1 MLFRCEFGYLVVKT
15 DTDSVP
21 IIFAAEPN
29 VGFAKRLDSMDLK
42 QLSELGGEV
51 NVTVRLE
58 DLRRWHEELTAS
70 APPITSHQPNA
81 SELYTRKQ
89 TIALLGVDSSTLWRW
104 AKSGYLVPVEYGG
117 QRRYHAND
125 VQRIFKG
132 DR

>member
-1 MLFRCEFGYLVVKT
+1 MSG
-15 DTDSVP
+15 S
-21 IIFAAEPN
+21 
-29 VGFAKRLDSMDLK
+29 AKRLDIMDLK

-58 DLRRWHEELTAS
+58 DLRCWHEELTA
-70 APPITSHQPNA
+70 APPTISNQPNA

-125 VQRIFKG
+125 VQRILKG